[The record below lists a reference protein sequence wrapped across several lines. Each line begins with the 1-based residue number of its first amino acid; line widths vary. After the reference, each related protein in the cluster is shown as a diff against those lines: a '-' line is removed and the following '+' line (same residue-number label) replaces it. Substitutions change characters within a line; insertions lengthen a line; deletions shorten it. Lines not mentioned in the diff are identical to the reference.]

1 MLTFKKT
8 ERLCRKKL
16 ISELYTKGNQLFYY
30 PFKVLWLVSD
40 LITCEKNAQILI
52 CVSKKNVSSAFKR
65 NKIKRQIKEA
75 YRRNKYNYFEYLKN
89 SSKQNL
95 LVFHYL
101 EKKIISYQ
109 EIEAKIILILHRLQL
124 ENEKTNR

>member
-40 LITCEKNAQILI
+40 LITGEKNAQILI